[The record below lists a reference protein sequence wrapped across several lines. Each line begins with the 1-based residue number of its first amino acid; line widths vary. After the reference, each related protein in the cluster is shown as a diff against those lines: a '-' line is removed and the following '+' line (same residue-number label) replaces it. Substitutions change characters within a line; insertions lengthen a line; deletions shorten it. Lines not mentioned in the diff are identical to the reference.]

1 MLWIYYNIAAA
12 KTQDIVLNLLSGLWA
27 CVGKC
32 RIESAIRVDDHRAA
46 DRILAVTDAF
56 RSAGWL

>member
-1 MLWIYYNIAAA
+1 MLWLYCNIMVA
-12 KTQDIVLNLLSGLWA
+12 KTQDVALILLSGLWA